1 MSELR
6 AGAVSNQYDTRR
18 ASQETISGFPPP
30 PGSSRARY
38 QLAMLTTKRKIALA
52 RMLNCAIVGTRT
64 LAGRPSRVIVRRHDV
79 NWELDL
85 NEGIDLAIYLG
96 LYQRIPRRAARWITP
111 GALVLDIG
119 ANIGAHSLPLARAV
133 GNDGLVVAVE
143 PTDYA
148 FSRLQANAALN
159 SELESRLVLVQAA
172 LTARTDRPDRKE
184 NAHFYSRWPLKRGGG
199 DRHAKH
205 LGALEAATGA
215 RFLTVDGLLQEVRTK
230 HRIDRPVAFVKLDV
244 DGHELDVL
252 RGATQ
257 LLLQKPPI
265 LIEVGAHVQD
275 EVPHRFE
282 ELIRTFETHGYRFEA
297 GATGKK
303 LPMSAPALRA
313 LIGDGAT
320 IDVIARADNPN
331 PFLPN

>member
-1 MSELR
+1 
-6 AGAVSNQYDTRR
+6 
-18 ASQETISGFPPP
+18 
-30 PGSSRARY
+30 
-38 QLAMLTTKRKIALA
+38 MLTTKRKIALA
-52 RMLNCAIVGTRT
+52 RMLNCAIVGTRA
-64 LAGRPSRVIVRRHDV
+64 LAGRPSRVVVRRRDV

-85 NEGIDLAIYLG
+85 NEGVDLAIYLG
-96 LYQRIPRRAARWITP
+96 LYQRIPPRAARLITP

-133 GNDGLVVAVE
+133 GNDGLVIAVE

-159 SELESRLVLVQAA
+159 SELVSRLVLVQAA
-172 LTARTDRPDRKE
+172 LTAGTDRPERKE

-199 DRHAKH
+199 GRHAKH

-215 RFLTVDGLLQEVRTK
+215 CFLTVDGLLQEMRTK
-230 HRIDRPVAFVKLDV
+230 HRIDRPVMFVKLDV

-252 RGATQ
+252 RGASQ

-265 LIEVGAHVQD
+265 LIEVGAYVQD
-275 EVPHRFE
+275 EVPQRFE

-297 GATGKK
+297 GDTGKK

-331 PFLPN
+331 PISPNQRLAPE